1 MEGKQNTY
9 LEIILKLGFAN
20 VDGIYKAL
28 RSGEF
33 LKIFKEYDILGV
45 VETWINKG
53 TDMNITGYN
62 FIGKASR
69 KKSEK

>member
-1 MEGKQNTY
+1 M
-9 LEIILKLGFAN
+9 
-20 VDGIYKAL
+20 DGIYKAL

-33 LKIFKEYDILGV
+33 LKIIKEYDILGV

-53 TDMNITGYN
+53 TDIDITGYK

-69 KKSEK
+69 NKNQKSR